1 MLTSLS
7 RCCRQPPADGST
19 RKCEIWETR
28 HLPNEEERER
38 CCRGGSHLTIS
49 SIKRPIDPER
59 FVQERRLCVSTL
71 ATWNGAPD
79 RIRTCDLCL
88 RRARGSAQSLQNN
101 GSKQLT
107 VRPRGSPGN

>member
-49 SIKRPIDPER
+49 SLKRPAHPQR
-59 FVQERRLCVSTL
+59 LVQERRPCGSTL
-71 ATWNGAPD
+71 AAGNGAPD
-79 RIRTCDLCL
+79 RLVTPEPCL
-88 RRARGSAQSLQNN
+88 PTPRGSATRLQ
-101 GSKQLT
+101 
-107 VRPRGSPGN
+107 